1 MDNLRL
7 IFLSIILIVLL
18 SSYIIALRNN
28 PKKIF
33 KSAAVWV
40 IIFSCF
46 IAGFGIWQ
54 DLTEE
59 EPVFNSNN
67 ESDIVINIRQDGH
80 FHATVLVNDVEIEF
94 LVDTGAT
101 HIVLSKEDAKKLDYD
116 LSKLI
121 FWSKSNT
128 ANGIVETAP
137 VRLQSIKLGQFL
149 DTNVLAYINQ
159 GMMKQSLLGMSFLNN
174 FSSVEFRNETLIL
187 RL

>member
-1 MDNLRL
+1 MDNPKL

-18 SSYIIALRNN
+18 SSYLIAMRNN
-28 PKKIF
+28 LTKLI

-40 IIFSCF
+40 IIFAFF
-46 IAGFGIWQ
+46 IAGYGVWQ
-54 DLTEE
+54 DLSNEQTILYS
-59 EPVFNSNN
+59 NSGN
-67 ESDIVINIRQDGH
+67 DIIINMKQDGH
-80 FHATVLVNDVEIEF
+80 FHATVLVNNVEIEF
-94 LVDTGAT
+94 LIDTGAT

-121 FWSKSNT
+121 FWGKSNT

-137 VRLQSIKLGQFL
+137 IRLKSIQLDQFS

-159 GMMKQSLLGMSFLNN
+159 GSMKQSLLGMSFLNN
-174 FSSVEFRNETLIL
+174 FSSVEFRNEILTL

>member
-1 MDNLRL
+1 MDNPKL
-7 IFLSIILIVLL
+7 IFLSLILIVLL
-18 SSYIIALRNN
+18 SSYLIAMRNN
-28 PKKIF
+28 LTKLF
-33 KSAAVWV
+33 KSASVWV

-46 IAGFGIWQ
+46 IAGYGVWQ
-54 DLTEE
+54 DLSKEQ
-59 EPVFNSNN
+59 PVFYTNN
-67 ESDIVINIRQDGH
+67 GNDIIINMRQDGH
-80 FHATVLVNDVEIEF
+80 FHATVFVNNVEIEF
-94 LVDTGAT
+94 LIDTGAT

-121 FWSKSNT
+121 FWGKSNT

-174 FSSVEFRNETLIL
+174 FSSVEFRKETLTL

>member
-18 SSYIIALRNN
+18 SSYLIAMRNN
-28 PKKIF
+28 LTKLF
-33 KSAAVWV
+33 KSAAAWV

-46 IAGFGIWQ
+46 IAGYGVWQ
-54 DLTEE
+54 DLSKEQA
-59 EPVFNSNN
+59 VSYSNN
-67 ESDIVINIRQDGH
+67 ESDIIINIKQDGH
-80 FHATVLVNDVEIEF
+80 FYAMVLVNNVEIEF
-94 LVDTGAT
+94 LIDTGAT

-121 FWSKSNT
+121 FWGKSNT

-137 VRLQSIKLGQFL
+137 IRLQSIKLGQFS

-159 GMMKQSLLGMSFLNN
+159 GSMKQSLLGMSFLKN
-174 FSSVEFRNETLIL
+174 FSSVEFRNEALIL

>member
-1 MDNLRL
+1 MDNPKL

-18 SSYIIALRNN
+18 SSYLIAMRNN
-28 PKKIF
+28 LTKLF

-46 IAGFGIWQ
+46 VAGYGVWQ
-54 DLTEE
+54 DLSKKQ
-59 EPVFNSNN
+59 PVFYSQNG
-67 ESDIVINIRQDGH
+67 SDIVINIKQDSH
-80 FHATVLVNDVEIEF
+80 FHATVLVNNVEIEF
-94 LVDTGAT
+94 LIDTGAT
-101 HIVLSKEDAKKLDYD
+101 NIVLSKEDAKKLGYD

-121 FWSKSNT
+121 FWGKSNT

-137 VRLQSIKLGQFL
+137 VRLQSIKLGQFS

-159 GMMKQSLLGMSFLNN
+159 GLMKQSLLGMSFLNN
-174 FSSVEFRNETLIL
+174 FSSVEFRNETLTL

>member
-1 MDNLRL
+1 M
-7 IFLSIILIVLL
+7 
-18 SSYIIALRNN
+18 RNN
-28 PKKIF
+28 LTKLF

-46 IAGFGIWQ
+46 VAGYGVWQ
-54 DLTEE
+54 DLSKKQ
-59 EPVFNSNN
+59 PVLYSNN
-67 ESDIVINIRQDGH
+67 LSDIIINIKQDGH
-80 FHATVLVNDVEIEF
+80 FYATVLVNNVEIEF
-94 LVDTGAT
+94 LIDTGAT

-137 VRLQSIKLGQFL
+137 IRLQSIKLGQFS

-159 GMMKQSLLGMSFLNN
+159 GSMKQSLLGMSFLKN
-174 FSSVEFRNETLIL
+174 FSSVEFRNEALIL

>member
-1 MDNLRL
+1 MDNPKL
-7 IFLSIILIVLL
+7 IFLSLILIVLL
-18 SSYIIALRNN
+18 SSYLIAMRNN
-28 PKKIF
+28 LTKLF

-46 IAGFGIWQ
+46 IAGYGVWQ
-54 DLTEE
+54 DLSKEQ
-59 EPVFNSNN
+59 PVFYNNN

-80 FHATVLVNDVEIEF
+80 FYATVLVNNVEIEF

-121 FWSKSNT
+121 SWGKSNT

-149 DTNVLAYINQ
+149 DTKVLAYINQ

-174 FSSVEFRNETLIL
+174 FSSVEFRKETLTL

>member
-1 MDNLRL
+1 MDNPKL
-7 IFLSIILIVLL
+7 IFLSLILIVLL
-18 SSYIIALRNN
+18 SSYLIAMRNN
-28 PKKIF
+28 FTKLF

-46 IAGFGIWQ
+46 IAGYGVWQ
-54 DLTEE
+54 DLSKEQ
-59 EPVFNSNN
+59 PVFYTNN

-80 FHATVLVNDVEIEF
+80 FHTTVLVNNVEIEF
-94 LVDTGAT
+94 LIDTGAT

-121 FWSKSNT
+121 SWGKSNT

-159 GMMKQSLLGMSFLNN
+159 GVMKQSLLGMSFLTN
-174 FSSVEFRNETLIL
+174 FSSVEFRKETLTL